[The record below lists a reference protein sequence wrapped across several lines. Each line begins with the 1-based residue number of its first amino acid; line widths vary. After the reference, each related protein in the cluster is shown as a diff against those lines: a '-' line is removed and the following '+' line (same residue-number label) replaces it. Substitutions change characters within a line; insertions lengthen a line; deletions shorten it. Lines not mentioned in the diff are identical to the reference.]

1 MGSRRNFQLTY
12 DGLLVTMAGL
22 PAHLQSEV
30 FKNFRW
36 FDVPLQTFLEFLTV
50 LSTADNIRAT
60 KAKVQAVTQKK
71 KDDKPTARCAK
82 CKSKWHTTDKCKK
95 CMYCSRWGHSTHR
108 CWEDPSNNCTRQRP
122 PPTVNAVEPTQAQAM
137 LWQGWGWIGQ
147 LPGSGHSLTTATPS
161 PSCQILD
168 LA

>member
-12 DGLLVTMAGL
+12 DGLLVTTIMAGL

-30 FKNFRW
+30 FKNFRR

-82 CKSKWHTTDKCKK
+82 CKTKWHTTDKCKK
-95 CMYCSRWGHSTHR
+95 CTYC
-108 CWEDPSNNCTRQRP
+108 
-122 PPTVNAVEPTQAQAM
+122 
-137 LWQGWGWIGQ
+137 
-147 LPGSGHSLTTATPS
+147 
-161 PSCQILD
+161 
-168 LA
+168 